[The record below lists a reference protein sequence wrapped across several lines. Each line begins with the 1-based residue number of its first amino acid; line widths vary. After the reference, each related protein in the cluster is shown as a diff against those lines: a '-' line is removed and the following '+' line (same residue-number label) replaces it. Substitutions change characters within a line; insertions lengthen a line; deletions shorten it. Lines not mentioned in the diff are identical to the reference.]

1 MGGGRWLIAQT
12 KFDCLVFSVQCPGRI
27 NVDPRPQAVQHTQPG
42 RCHASR
48 GGRDPSMCHC
58 VISQNIICAS
68 KIFVHVLKIFAAGGD
83 EDCAGCGGAAREEA
97 GLGETM

>member
-1 MGGGRWLIAQT
+1 MQRQSLIAR
-12 KFDCLVFSVQCPGRI
+12 VQCPGRI

-42 RCHASR
+42 RRHASR
-48 GGRDPSMCHC
+48 RGS
-58 VISQNIICAS
+58 VISQNNICAS
-68 KIFVHVLKIFAAGGD
+68 KIFVHVLKIFGVGGD